1 MKLSPANLFGA
12 LLLAALA
19 AVAVGCMPPPSDHP
33 YSPTPD
39 EAIPVPPGARIIAFG
54 HYPVGPFMVPREPGK
69 LYVWDDDAHKTAY
82 MSTITPDT
90 SSSQMIDLNQISKN
104 SFDPTHN
111 YRVYFVP
118 AAPATT
124 QPDVGK

>member
-1 MKLSPANLFGA
+1 MIRSFA
-12 LLLAALA
+12 LVILAA
-19 AVAVGCMPPPSDHP
+19 AVVGCMATKSDHP

-54 HYPVGPFMVPREPGK
+54 HYPVGPFMVPHEPGS
-69 LYVWDDDAHKTAY
+69 LYVWDDDARKTAY
-82 MSTITPDT
+82 MSTIVSDA
-90 SSSQMIDLNQISKN
+90 SSQQMTDLNQISKN

-118 AAPATT
+118 ASAVTT
-124 QPDVGK
+124 QPAAQ